1 MAGYSFKVN
10 ELVTVDGTTV
20 KPKKITVFIG
30 PNNSGKSKSLKEIRS
45 EILGNPEVGYSGGE
59 LTKRVVFNEIHL
71 NFPANSNEII
81 DTYGLDDKVV
91 RCNGGWR
98 LRDYCNTGINWT
110 PGGIAFSPNYRTPC
124 FSPTDDWRKS
134 FSRCFDDDNYEGPEQ
149 ARREA
154 LRFFGPAMVDY
165 VGTEDRLLMSISDQ
179 AYGIN
184 DDNYNSLSS
193 AYDTDPDCKT
203 IASEITP
210 LFNRDVVLDASTSRQ
225 RIVPVV

>member
-91 RCNGGWR
+91 RCNGDGVSAI
-98 LRDYCNTGINWT
+98 TAT
-110 PGGIAFSPNYRTPC
+110 PA
-124 FSPTDDWRKS
+124 
-134 FSRCFDDDNYEGPEQ
+134 
-149 ARREA
+149 
-154 LRFFGPAMVDY
+154 
-165 VGTEDRLLMSISDQ
+165 
-179 AYGIN
+179 
-184 DDNYNSLSS
+184 
-193 AYDTDPDCKT
+193 
-203 IASEITP
+203 
-210 LFNRDVVLDASTSRQ
+210 
-225 RIVPVV
+225 

>member
-20 KPKKITVFIG
+20 RPKKITVFIG

-59 LTKRVVFNEIHL
+59 STKRVVFNEIHL

-110 PGGIAFSPNYRTPC
+110 PGGIAFSPNLT
-124 FSPTDDWRKS
+124 
-134 FSRCFDDDNYEGPEQ
+134 
-149 ARREA
+149 
-154 LRFFGPAMVDY
+154 V
-165 VGTEDRLLMSISDQ
+165 
-179 AYGIN
+179 
-184 DDNYNSLSS
+184 
-193 AYDTDPDCKT
+193 
-203 IASEITP
+203 
-210 LFNRDVVLDASTSRQ
+210 
-225 RIVPVV
+225 